1 MMRWL
6 LALLLLANVGMFMWG
21 SWYKDADA
29 PLQPL
34 PQADINAG
42 QMRLIDDPSVKLKP
56 LNNSKAPVSR
66 RLQPVERVCYEVGE
80 FASTRAAMSAGAQ
93 LKKAGLEYSL
103 RTQETVERS
112 YQVYIP
118 PLKSL
123 ASASAMQRKLNKL
136 GFRDNAIMRQKGF
149 KNGVSVGIFKVKA
162 NANQMRRDLKRKG
175 IASKRRTLT
184 RTRSRLWLDVP
195 ADAEKLV
202 TLKGMRWKSK
212 TVAVKQTTCTN
223 APSANDKTK

>member
-1 MMRWL
+1 V
-6 LALLLLANVGMFMWG
+6 A
-21 SWYKDADA
+21 KT
-29 PLQPL
+29 
-34 PQADINAG
+34 
-42 QMRLIDDPSVKLKP
+42 
-56 LNNSKAPVSR
+56 
-66 RLQPVERVCYEVGE
+66 LQPVERVCYEVGE
-80 FASTRAAMSAGAQ
+80 FASTRAAMGAGAQ

-103 RTQETVERS
+103 RTEESVNRS

-123 ASASAMQRKLNKL
+123 ASANAMQRRLNKL
-136 GFRDNAIMRQKGF
+136 GFRDNAVMHQKGY

-162 NANQMRRDLKRKG
+162 NANQMQTDLKRKG
-175 IASKRRTLT
+175 IASKQRT
-184 RTRSRLWLDVP
+184 RTQTLSRFWLDVP

-202 TLKGMRWKSK
+202 TLKGIRWKSK

>member
-6 LALLLLANVGMFMWG
+6 LALLLLANAGMFMWG

-29 PLQPL
+29 PLQPS
-34 PQADINAG
+34 PQADFNAG
-42 QMRLIDDPSVKLKP
+42 QMRLISDPAVKLTP
-56 LNNSKAPVSR
+56 LVGSQAPVTKT
-66 RLQPVERVCYEVGE
+66 LQPVERVCYEVGE
-80 FASTRAAMSAGAQ
+80 FSSTKAAMGAGAQ
-93 LKKAGLEYSL
+93 LKKTGLEYSL
-103 RTQETVERS
+103 RTEETVERS

-123 ASASAMQRKLNKL
+123 ASAAAMQSRLNKL
-136 GFRDNAIMRQKGF
+136 GFRDNALMQQKGF

-162 NANQMRRDLKRKG
+162 NANQMQRDLKRNG
-175 IASKRRTLT
+175 IVSKQRTLT
-184 RTRSRLWLDVP
+184 KSRSRFWLDVP

-202 TLKGMRWKSK
+202 ALKGIRWKSK

-223 APSANDKTK
+223 APGANGKTK